1 MIQIEAFQEFRAGLA
16 FLRGGDAHRAL
27 PHLRAALDQEPAN
40 PFYISYVGVA
50 IAAAEQKWA
59 EAEKLCHSAMRMN
72 RRQAQLYLNLA
83 EVYVAAD
90 RKQDAADILAR
101 GLHYAP
107 HDLRLKLAL
116 DRLAMRSASRASV
129 PSPDA
134 CHQPAIWAGCDI
146 THCRFW
152 LRSNLR
158 GCRLD
163 VGRGS
168 YDDTRDCTRIRTAVS
183 SNPNETCSWIVC
195 VSSGPDL
202 SSLWKPARPSHQTRT
217 II

>member
-1 MIQIEAFQEFRAGLA
+1 MIDVLAFQEFRSGLA
-16 FLRGGDAHRAL
+16 FLRGGDAHKAL
-27 PHLRAALDQEPAN
+27 PHLRCALDHEPAN

-107 HDLRLKLAL
+107 CDQRLQMAL
-116 DRLAMRSASRASV
+116 DHLAMRR
-129 PSPDA
+129 
-134 CHQPAIWAGCDI
+134 PAVLPFLPRQ
-146 THCRFW
+146 HVLNR
-152 LRSNLR
+152 NL
-158 GCRLD
+158 GK
-163 VGRGS
+163 
-168 YDDTRDCTRIRTAVS
+168 IRHHALQ
-183 SNPNETCSWIVC
+183 I
-195 VSSGPDL
+195 L
-202 SSLWKPARPSHQTRT
+202 AAL
-217 II
+217 

>member
-1 MIQIEAFQEFRAGLA
+1 MIQIESFQEFRAGLA
-16 FLRGGDAHRAL
+16 LLRGGDAHKAL
-27 PHLRAALDQEPAN
+27 PHLRSALEQEPSN

-107 HDLRLKLAL
+107 HDSRLKMAL
-116 DRLAMRSASRASV
+116 DRLAMRRPPVLAFLLRAHLINRSLGRLRHHALQVLAS
-129 PSPDA
+129 
-134 CHQPAIWAGCDI
+134 
-146 THCRFW
+146 
-152 LRSNLR
+152 L
-158 GCRLD
+158 
-163 VGRGS
+163 
-168 YDDTRDCTRIRTAVS
+168 
-183 SNPNETCSWIVC
+183 
-195 VSSGPDL
+195 
-202 SSLWKPARPSHQTRT
+202 
-217 II
+217 